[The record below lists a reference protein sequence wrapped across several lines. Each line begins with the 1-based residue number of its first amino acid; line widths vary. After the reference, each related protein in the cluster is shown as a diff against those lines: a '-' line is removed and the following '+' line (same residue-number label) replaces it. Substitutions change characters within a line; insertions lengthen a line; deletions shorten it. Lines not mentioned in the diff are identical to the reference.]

1 MPANISRYAR
11 EVGTSDP
18 ASSQWYLLLHQHHMH
33 PCTTLKNQSGENKP
47 GERVNLMQDAL
58 FRIWDMS
65 KYFLKATVP
74 KLLYCFIFSLK
85 TIFWW
90 KSQNGLGIAFLT
102 LSLHTGPGIGIIFC
116 IAIGNGVLLFSF
128 LNCATRCSLI
138 VETGQG
144 DKGALSSRKVFGL
157 VKMQPTCSLIDQH
170 HWV

>member
-1 MPANISRYAR
+1 MSEWWIQVTHLSGISFCTMGIIYA
-11 EVGTSDP
+11 S
-18 ASSQWYLLLHQHHMH
+18 MH
-33 PCTTLKNQSGENKP
+33 AIDDSTTLKNQSGENKP
-47 GERVNLMQDAL
+47 GERVNLMQGAL
-58 FRIWDMS
+58 IRIWHMS
-65 KYFLKATVP
+65 KYFPKVP

-90 KSQNGLGIAFLT
+90 KSQNGFGMAFLT